1 VTIELKRLDL
11 ANRKWAIVSSIDVAD
26 CRHEVPTSSGHYLWI
41 SNGSISELP
50 ETEPKVLY
58 VGQSSNLKGRLTDYC
73 GYSYKREDPVLRALF
88 ERVIAPELP
97 PDVLKAVVVDR
108 KSPAKAQEWIRHQ
121 VTFGWSQWDDPG
133 RGKEENR
140 LKKVLQPEF
149 NGSAGWTSF
158 GALSPEQRSVVSAV
172 QELDI

>member
-1 VTIELKRLDL
+1 MTIEPKRLEL
-11 ANRKWAIVSSIDVAD
+11 ANRKWEITSSVDVAD
-26 CRHEVPTSSGHYLWI
+26 GSLEVRAVPGHYLWI
-41 SNGSISELP
+41 SNDSISELP
-50 ETEPKVLY
+50 KTEPRVLY
-58 VGQSSNLKGRLTDYC
+58 VGQSSNLNGRLTGYC
-73 GYSYKREDPVLRALF
+73 GYSYRREDPVLRALF

-97 PDVLKAVVVDR
+97 PDVLKNVVVDR

-121 VTFGWSQWDDPG
+121 VTFAWSQWDGPG

-158 GALSPEQRSVVSAV
+158 S
-172 QELDI
+172 

>member
-1 VTIELKRLDL
+1 MTIEPKQLGL
-11 ANRKWAIVSSIDVAD
+11 ANRKWDIASSVDVAND
-26 CRHEVPTSSGHYLWI
+26 PLEVRAAPGHYLWI
-41 SNGSISELP
+41 LNDSISKHP
-50 ETEPKVLY
+50 KTEPKVLY
-58 VGQSSNLKGRLTDYC
+58 VGQSSNLNGRLTGYC

-97 PDVLKAVVVDR
+97 PDVLKALVVDR

-121 VTFGWSQWDDPG
+121 VTFAWSQWDDPG

-158 GALSPEQRSVVSAV
+158 S
-172 QELDI
+172 